1 MLFFPVTTSGF
12 KYSLLIAEFKYSH
25 PRDENKDQIPEG
37 GETKSDQIPHICPP
51 LGLNI
56 DRCIIKI
63 AGQKAISVTKL
74 DNGTMQLSWLERCIV
89 IAEPQV

>member
-12 KYSLLIAEFKYSH
+12 KYSLLIAEFKYPH

-37 GETKSDQIPHICPP
+37 GETKIDQIPHICPTPP

-56 DRCIIKI
+56 DRCI
-63 AGQKAISVTKL
+63 TTRF
-74 DNGTMQLSWLERCIV
+74 N
-89 IAEPQV
+89 